1 MIAPTALPMA
11 RISPIIAIPSIIMN
25 RAYDFLF
32 VFFFSFHKT
41 SVVGQAHKLLRHVCT
56 IQCTSDLG
64 TYGEEEESVPLH
76 VFEDVLQFVR
86 RRYDQEPEGCDAGDP
101 AMVDVVQ
108 RVQKEEEERSAEN
121 NARFGQQHGV
131 PDRILVL

>member
-1 MIAPTALPMA
+1 MKMKK
-11 RISPIIAIPSIIMN
+11 
-25 RAYDFLF
+25 Y
-32 VFFFSFHKT
+32 
-41 SVVGQAHKLLRHVCT
+41 KLLFALLSFGLMSAQNNIEKKV
-56 IQCTSDLG
+56 QCTSDLG